1 MKKKPPGQKSVV
13 TGVSLPPDLYAWVMA
28 RVNAASSDPTSTRS
42 ASRIVQHALNEYRA
56 RIEMEEAEAKTPK
69 K

>member
-1 MKKKPPGQKSVV
+1 
-13 TGVSLPPDLYAWVMA
+13 MA

-56 RIEMEEAEAKTPK
+56 RIEGEEAQAKTPK